1 MRNDDGTGALER
13 MIALLAKLPGLG
25 PRSARRVALALL
37 KKRERLFL
45 PLLEAMNEVATS
57 VQTCERCG
65 NLGTARLCAI
75 CTDPGRD
82 PKRLCVVAEVAD
94 LWAIERS
101 GAFRGQYHVLGGLLS
116 ALDGVTPETLRL
128 PALAARVA
136 EEGIEEV
143 ILALA
148 ATMDAQTTAHVVQD
162 YLEGTGASVT
172 ALGRGVPIGGELDYL
187 DDGTLSAALSQR
199 RSV

>member
-13 MIALLAKLPGLG
+13 MIELLAKLPGLG
-25 PRSARRVALALL
+25 PRSARRVTLALL

-45 PLLEAMNEVATS
+45 PLLEAMTDVAARVRS
-57 VQTCERCG
+57 CERCG
-65 NLGTARLCAI
+65 NLGTGEICAI
-75 CTDPGRD
+75 CADPAREEG
-82 PKRLCVVAEVAD
+82 RLCVVAEVAD

-101 GAFRGQYHVLGGLLS
+101 GAFRGRYHVLGGLLS
-116 ALDGVTPETLRL
+116 ALDGVTPEALRI
-128 PALAARVA
+128 PSLAARVW
-136 EEGIEEV
+136 EEETSEV

-162 YLEGTGASVT
+162 YLEPTGVTVT
-172 ALGRGVPIGGELDYL
+172 ALGRGVPVGGELDYL

-199 RSV
+199 RAL